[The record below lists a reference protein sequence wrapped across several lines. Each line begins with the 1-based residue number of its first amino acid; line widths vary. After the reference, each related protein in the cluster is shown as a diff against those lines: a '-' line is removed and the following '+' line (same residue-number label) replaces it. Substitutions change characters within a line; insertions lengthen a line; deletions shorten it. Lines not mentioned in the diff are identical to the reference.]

1 VNPVLGEIL
10 IKSHQIQ
17 VRISLAPARMKV
29 LREVQ
34 SSHNRKPLLTPDP
47 AGETRWDGFAKET
60 AKANMIM
67 GDTCETIQLLL
78 AEGGYDRGL
87 LTKEE
92 IASGDYSHLPYSNTN
107 KMILRM
113 FESAVE
119 PCTAFSKFTQ
129 DNRDTF
135 SYVLFEARKAIAKS
149 REDTFT
155 MHAGE
160 YTNTPRQNIYQP
172 THIYRLRCFPHE
184 PHC

>member
-1 VNPVLGEIL
+1 VNPGLGEIL

-17 VRISLAPARMKV
+17 VRISRAPARMSMKV

-60 AKANMIM
+60 AKANVIM

-92 IASGDYSHLPYSNTN
+92 IAIVAA
-107 KMILRM
+107 ILVCRI
-113 FESAVE
+113 
-119 PCTAFSKFTQ
+119 
-129 DNRDTF
+129 
-135 SYVLFEARKAIAKS
+135 L
-149 REDTFT
+149 
-155 MHAGE
+155 
-160 YTNTPRQNIYQP
+160 TP
-172 THIYRLRCFPHE
+172 TK
-184 PHC
+184 